1 LFEVCE
7 LLGVVASASGD
18 WAVGKIQVILGT
30 IKLLSQQGSS
40 PWNLVKP
47 FLNEPKI
54 VCREQTRFYVQGVI
68 RRFAMNSTLDR
79 ADSKVML
86 GPGIV
91 HILGTVRNGTAW
103 LPSRCHDR
111 CMLRKKRKKEPDNAT
126 HASVKKEMAKPRM
139 AKSVR
144 IAELN
149 LDTARISDQPSA
161 TMRGTV
167 DKIIP
172 SPRPSR
178 PEKAQIGVGGADVH
192 YRDLRIENT
201 LTDEHGDE
209 VKLKK
214 GAHVEVTVTA
224 NRLAINE
231 SG

>member
-1 LFEVCE
+1 VPRTKR
-7 LLGVVASASGD
+7 ASMCR
-18 WAVGKIQVILGT
+18 VI
-30 IKLLSQQGSS
+30 
-40 PWNLVKP
+40 W
-47 FLNEPKI
+47 
-54 VCREQTRFYVQGVI
+54 RFT
-68 RRFAMNSTLDR
+68 MNSTLDR

-86 GPGIV
+86 GSGIV

-103 LPSRCHDR
+103 LPSRCHDQR
-111 CMLRKKRKKEPDNAT
+111 MLHKKRKKEPDNAT

-144 IAELN
+144 LAELN
-149 LDTARISDQPSA
+149 LDTARIPDQPSA

-172 SPRPSR
+172 SPRKSR
-178 PEKAQIGVGGADVH
+178 PEKAQIAVDGADVH

-201 LTDEHGDE
+201 LTNEHGDE
-209 VKLKK
+209 VKLKR
-214 GAHVEVTVTA
+214 GAHVEVSLSA